1 MLRNTHAAR
10 LVERDMPAATFAR
23 VAPLVCC
30 AYGCLAWGTGAHA
43 QSPAAAPSHE
53 QLTREVSDASAAMF
67 KAFNTCDLETF
78 RSAFVES
85 PEFYH
90 DKTGLETSR
99 DGVVA
104 AVKSS
109 ICGKVRRELVPGSV
123 EVHPIPQFGAV
134 EIGTHRFYELARG
147 AGAGPVGIAKYVHVW
162 QKTDAGWKLARV
174 ISYDHKAAP

>member
-1 MLRNTHAAR
+1 
-10 LVERDMPAATFAR
+10 
-23 VAPLVCC
+23 
-30 AYGCLAWGTGAHA
+30 
-43 QSPAAAPSHE
+43 
-53 QLTREVSDASAAMF
+53 MF
-67 KAFNTCDLETF
+67 QAFNMCDLETF
-78 RSAFVES
+78 RSFFVEA

-90 DKTGLETSR
+90 DTTGLETSR

-104 AVKSS
+104 AVKAN

-147 AGAGPVGIAKYVHVW
+147 VTASPVGVAKYVHVW

-174 ISYDHKAAP
+174 ISYDHAAVP

>member
-1 MLRNTHAAR
+1 
-10 LVERDMPAATFAR
+10 MPAATLAR
-23 VAPLVCC
+23 VAPLVWAC
-30 AYGCLAWGTGAHA
+30 GCLAWGTAAHA

-53 QLTREVSDASAAMF
+53 ELTREVSGASAAMF

-104 AVKSS
+104 AVKTS
-109 ICGKVRRELVPGSV
+109 ICGRVRRELVPGSV
-123 EVHPIPQFGAV
+123 EVHPIPRFGAV

-147 AGAGPVGIAKYVHVW
+147 AGASPVGIAKYVHVW
-162 QKTDAGWKLARV
+162 QKTEAGWKLSRV
-174 ISYDHKAAP
+174 ISYDHTAAP